1 MNTFCPYCFNDNS
14 LQSRLKKIRPNF
26 PKSLKCDFHTNRSGI
41 PAVDVA
47 VIVDDVFRSNFFIA
61 EGNPVYDPEYEETN
75 WVQGGEALVDI
86 VERITGAE
94 TFEIATAVAN
104 QLMNDDAFDPREGE
118 QPFYADDQ
126 NYAPIDT
133 SWNPHSEAWTE
144 FKSEI
149 IYNRR
154 FFSELAVQRLDQIFR
169 NIHLQSD
176 VKRQSVVYPLSPEEN
191 KLIYRVRQVDDPEE
205 RDKVEKNPA
214 VELGLPPPRKRSAG
228 RMNAAGVG
236 VFYGSFDLKTCI
248 AEIRPPVGSVIMG
261 AAFHLVRPV
270 ILLDTTRFAKPMLN
284 RSIFSPVYQDRLH
297 QWKFMK
303 KFMNEISRP
312 ILPNETAIDYIPTQ
326 AVSEFIGSRLKVF
339 HNGAEVGIDGIIF
352 ASAQRPDGRN
362 IVLFGDAALVQWPGG
377 DEKPRF
383 EAEPDSWSTSWT
395 EWKPRVE
402 NPALRIVDKSLVT
415 RRITGVDF
423 QDEHHNEYDWDDE
436 D

>member
-1 MNTFCPYCFNDNS
+1 MS
-14 LQSRLKKIRPNF
+14 
-26 PKSLKCDFHTNRSGI
+26 
-41 PAVDVA
+41 
-47 VIVDDVFRSNFFIA
+47 
-61 EGNPVYDPEYEETN
+61 
-75 WVQGGEALVDI
+75 
-86 VERITGAE
+86 
-94 TFEIATAVAN
+94 
-104 QLMNDDAFDPREGE
+104 NDDAFDPREGE

-126 NYAPIDT
+126 NYAPIDR

-176 VKRQSVVYPLSPEEN
+176 VKRQSVVYPLSPEDN

-303 KFMNEISRP
+303 KFMNEISHP
-312 ILPNETAIDYIPTQ
+312 ILPDDTAIDYIPTQ
-326 AVSEFIGSRLKVF
+326 AVSEFISSRLKVF
-339 HNGAEVGIDGIIF
+339 QNGTEVGIDGIIF
-352 ASAQRPDGRN
+352 ASAQRPGGRN
-362 IVLFGDAALVQWPGG
+362 IVLFGDAALVQRPGT
-377 DEKPRF
+377 DQKPTTF
-383 EAEPDSWSTSWT
+383 EAEMDSRGTTWT

-402 NPALRIVDKSLVT
+402 NPALRIAEGSLVT
-415 RRITGVDF
+415 RRVTGVDF
-423 QDEHHNEYDWDDE
+423 HDELHRKFDQDDE